1 MLASSHVKKTFS
13 TGEYSGLEH
22 ETVPGVV
29 ESLKI
34 VTRKNIERIA
44 RFAFNYAS
52 THDRKKAGSKREG
65 ETPYESASLAGDS
78 GAQGEHNENR
88 RRLLSEGVQ

>member
-1 MLASSHVKKTFS
+1 MLFAKTLRVRRIVSYRVERFLS
-13 TGEYSGLEH
+13 AGEYSGLEH

-52 THDRKKAGSKREG
+52 THDRKKVGSRRERRVRKRFIC
-65 ETPYESASLAGDS
+65 
-78 GAQGEHNENR
+78 R
-88 RRLLSEGVQ
+88 